1 MKKCKCEDAMIIY
14 TENPKKYFLKT
25 LQTNLR
31 ELLSEFY
38 KATGYKSITKII
50 TFLGTHNDHVDT
62 EIKNIIPNMGGTRDS
77 QTKGS
82 KSEREGLIP

>member
-1 MKKCKCEDAMIIY
+1 MKKCKCEDDIITY
-14 TENPKKYFLKT
+14 TENPNKYFLKT
-25 LQTNLR
+25 LQTNLL
-31 ELLSEFY
+31 ELSEFY

-50 TFLGTHNDHVDT
+50 TFLGTHKDHVDT
-62 EIKNIIPNMGGTRDS
+62 EIKNIIPNMGRTRDS